1 MTTTPEFIYFDL
13 GNVLLYFSRERQFQQ
28 MADVLG
34 VSAEE
39 VGRIVEQNDLMY
51 GCETGKISP
60 EQAHAIFCNAAGQD
74 CKFAA
79 LCQAGSNIFELNS
92 SMVPLITQ
100 LSRTGHRL
108 GILSNTSA
116 SHWEYC
122 RQHFAILRD
131 CFEKNILSYEVGT
144 MKPQRAIYQAAID
157 ATGVPAAKIFYTDDL
172 EPNIQGGVECGMDAV
187 LYTDA
192 PTLINAMRQRNLQI

>member
-1 MTTTPEFIYFDL
+1 MHLNKEVPSKRSRT
-13 GNVLLYFSRERQFQQ
+13 SQHRERPSKR
-28 MADVLG
+28 LLNLLPK
-34 VSAEE
+34 S
-39 VGRIVEQNDLMY
+39 
-51 GCETGKISP
+51 S
-60 EQAHAIFCNAAGQD
+60 
-74 CKFAA
+74 
-79 LCQAGSNIFELNS
+79 GSNIFELNL

-122 RQHFAILRD
+122 RRHFAILRD
-131 CFEKNILSYEVGT
+131 CFEKKILSYEVGT
-144 MKPQRAIYQAAID
+144 MKPQEAIYQAAID

-192 PTLINAMRQRNLQI
+192 PNLINAMRQRNLQI

>member
-39 VGRIVEQNDLMY
+39 VGEIVEQNDLMH

-60 EQAHAIFCNAAGQD
+60 EQAHAIFCNATGQD
-74 CKFAA
+74 CEFAA
-79 LCQAGSNIFELNS
+79 LCHAGSSIFELNL

-144 MKPQRAIYQAAID
+144 MKPQQAIYQAAID